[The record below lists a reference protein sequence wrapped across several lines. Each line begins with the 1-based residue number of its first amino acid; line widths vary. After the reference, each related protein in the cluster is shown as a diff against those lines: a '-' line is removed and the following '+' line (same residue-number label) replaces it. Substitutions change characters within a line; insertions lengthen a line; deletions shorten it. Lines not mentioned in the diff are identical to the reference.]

1 MLYLAYLDGDVT
13 RLELDPSF
21 RDYVGESFKP
31 LGVYVNFWQPSLAAK
46 SERSDCG
53 AERERKVVK

>member
-46 SERSDCG
+46 SERSHRG
-53 AERERKVVK
+53 AEGERKVVK